1 MSSAQ
6 ANQIRKVAII
16 GVSSLTLHEKPKST
30 KPPQASGQV
39 GTYILNSL
47 LETNNHEITV
57 LTRPSSSTTFPSS
70 PSITVAKVDY
80 ASEPDMVSALSGH
93 DLLIITLSARAPRG
107 LHSQIVAA
115 AALAGIQWIMPN
127 YWASPLGDRG
137 GCIAKDPMFSS
148 FGGYIDDVRNAPV
161 PEGGVKP
168 HFVALCNGFWYEFS
182 LSMGEPWFGFDIKH
196 RKVTLYDE
204 GTVRISVST
213 WQLCGQAVASLLSLP
228 VKGDGSVEPALEDW
242 KDAGVTIASFLV
254 SQRDM
259 LDSLNRVLGTE
270 DEDWEITKQPSKER
284 YEEGV
289 KQLQA
294 GDRLGFAKAMYA
306 KIFYPGEG
314 GDYETGYELDNAK
327 LSLPKEDLDEA
338 TRRAVELVKNGAGI
352 H

>member
-1 MSSAQ
+1 M
-6 ANQIRKVAII
+6 R
-16 GVSSLTLHEKPKST
+16 ST
-30 KPPQASGQV
+30 
-39 GTYILNSL
+39 
-47 LETNNHEITV
+47 
-57 LTRPSSSTTFPSS
+57 
-70 PSITVAKVDY
+70 SIT
-80 ASEPDMVSALSGH
+80 
-93 DLLIITLSARAPRG
+93 
-107 LHSQIVAA
+107 
-115 AALAGIQWIMPN
+115 
-127 YWASPLGDRG
+127 
-137 GCIAKDPMFSS
+137 KDP
-148 FGGYIDDVRNAPV
+148 G
-161 PEGGVKP
+161 
-168 HFVALCNGFWYEFS
+168 
-182 LSMGEPWFGFDIKH
+182 
-196 RKVTLYDE
+196 
-204 GTVRISVST
+204 ISVST

-228 VKGDGSVEPALEDW
+228 VKGDGSGEPALEDW